1 MNKIYVLFH
10 RDSDGRFAGW
20 CAQRHFNGGDYKDP
34 KYPIEVK
41 TFGVQYDEPL
51 PFNMDD
57 LKDGDFV
64 HIVDFSYSREI
75 LDQIYAKISSRLK
88 VLDHH
93 IKAAPA
99 LEGAPYVTFDNTK
112 SGALLAWEFY
122 FPGMVPPKACL
133 LVNDRDLWK
142 WEFGEETEA
151 FEAYLRTQ
159 GVNDNWDKW
168 TELVFDDSAME
179 EAIAK
184 GKVYAE
190 YERLAVQSF
199 AKGSKNSQRIT
210 IDFEGKK
217 YNFAFYEGM
226 GTLTSEVGA
235 EFYKNHG
242 VAGTLEHRI
251 RGNKMVFSMRGAK
264 GTDVGAMASLMGGGG
279 HVPAAGFSMPLARG
293 FKTIGHLY
301 DVAGEGSELRW
312 PQDL

>member
-1 MNKIYVLFH
+1 MNKFYILYH

-20 CAQRHFNGGDYKDP
+20 CAQRHFHLNPYTP
-34 KYPIEVK
+34 MYEVA
-41 TFGVQYDEPL
+41 TIGVQYDEPL
-51 PFNMDD
+51 PFKIED
-57 LKDGDFV
+57 LHENDFV

-75 LDQIYAKISSRLK
+75 LDQIYAKIGSRLK

-112 SGALLAWEFY
+112 SGALLAWEYY
-122 FPGMVPPKACL
+122 FCGLPAPKACL

-168 TELVFDDSAME
+168 TELVFDDSIME
-179 EAIAK
+179 EAISK

-199 AKGSKNSQRIT
+199 AKGSKNSRGLSVG
-210 IDFEGKK
+210 FNNKL
-217 YNFAFYEGM
+217 YNLALYEGM
-226 GTLTSEVGA
+226 GILTSEVGS

-242 VAGTLEHRI
+242 YDGTLEHRI
-251 RGNKMVFSMRGAK
+251 RGNRMVFSMRSAK
-264 GTDVGAMASLMGGGG
+264 GTDIGELAAAMGGGG
-279 HVPAAGFSMPLARG
+279 HVNSAGFSVPLVFGQKLVAYMYAFSADQSTMPWG
-293 FKTIGHLY
+293 M
-301 DVAGEGSELRW
+301 
-312 PQDL
+312 PDLI